1 MPPKV
6 KVTKEMVLNAAFEI
20 TRADGIEAVNA
31 KNVAAYLKCSTQ
43 PVMYNFAT
51 IEELK
56 LAVFDKAFE
65 YMKKRVGF
73 SKRKKERISNER
85 SGTGLHR
92 LCKKRTEHIPIT
104 F

>member
-6 KVTKEMVLNAAFEI
+6 KITKEMVLNAAFEI
-20 TRADGIEAVNA
+20 TRADGIEAINA

-56 LAVFDKAFE
+56 LAVFDQAFE
-65 YMKKRVGF
+65 YMK
-73 SKRKKERISNER
+73 RKVVFPKGK
-85 SGTGLHR
+85 SGTGLHC

>member
-65 YMKKRVGF
+65 YMKKGCF

>member
-6 KVTKEMVLNAAFEI
+6 KITKEMVLNAAFEI
-20 TRADGIEAVNA
+20 TRADGIEAINA

-56 LAVFDKAFE
+56 LAVFDQAFE
-65 YMKKRVGF
+65 YMKRKVVFPKGKRAN
-73 SKRKKERISNER
+73 IQ
-85 SGTGLHR
+85 
-92 LCKKRTEHIPIT
+92 
-104 F
+104 

>member
-6 KVTKEMVLNAAFEI
+6 KITKEMVLNAAFEI
-20 TRADGIEAVNA
+20 TRADGIEAINA

-56 LAVFDKAFE
+56 LAVFDQAFE
-65 YMKKRVGF
+65 YMKRKVGF

-85 SGTGLHR
+85 SGTGLHC

>member
-65 YMKKRVGF
+65 YMKKGLF
-73 SKRKKERISNER
+73 FQKEKRANIQ
-85 SGTGLHR
+85 
-92 LCKKRTEHIPIT
+92 
-104 F
+104 

>member
-1 MPPKV
+1 MPPESKDN
-6 KVTKEMVLNAAFEI
+6 KRNGFKCCLQI
-20 TRADGIEAVNA
+20 TRADGIEAINA

-56 LAVFDKAFE
+56 LAVFDQAFE
-65 YMKKRVGF
+65 YMKRKVGF

-85 SGTGLHR
+85 SGTGLHC

>member
-20 TRADGIEAVNA
+20 TRAEGIEAVNA

-56 LAVFDKAFE
+56 LAVFDQAFE
-65 YMKKRVGF
+65 KEGCF

-85 SGTGLHR
+85 SGTGLHC

>member
-6 KVTKEMVLNAAFEI
+6 KITKEMVLNAAFEI
-20 TRADGIEAVNA
+20 TRAEGIEAINA

-65 YMKKRVGF
+65 YMKKRVVFPKG
-73 SKRKKERISNER
+73 KKSEYP
-85 SGTGLHR
+85 SGTGLHC